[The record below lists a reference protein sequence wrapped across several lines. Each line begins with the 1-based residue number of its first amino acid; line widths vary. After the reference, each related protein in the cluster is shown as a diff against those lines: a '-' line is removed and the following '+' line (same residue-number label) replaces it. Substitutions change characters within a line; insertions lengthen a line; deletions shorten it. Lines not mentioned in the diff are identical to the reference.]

1 MKTKQK
7 VIILITLQSISTL
20 LWALGLIWANFDF
33 FIISLIISV
42 IYSIPAIIY
51 LDEITEFFKTKDGEV
66 IADERKELIDGKAAI
81 PAFVLMFGV
90 SFYSGIAIITLRNIY
105 PEYINLAYPFF
116 IIAIIGLLSYQLS
129 NIYYKRKFG
138 D

>member
-7 VIILITLQSISTL
+7 VIILITLQSITTL
-20 LWALGLIWANFDF
+20 LWVLGLIFANFNF

-51 LDEITEFFKTKDGEV
+51 LKEITDFLKTKDGEV
-66 IADERKELIDGKAAI
+66 ITDERKELIDGKAAT

-90 SFYSGIAIITLRNIY
+90 SVYSGIAIITLRNIY

-116 IIAIIGLLSYQLS
+116 IIAILGLLVYELS